1 MRGPSGKYV
10 LQIKMTRCRGAI
22 EKSYEQQGFVWK
34 PQESNVAGSRAWG
47 PGRGSLERD
56 ACQRPLLM
64 GEWGGAVEGSRRL
77 SQEAERV
84 VTFMSL
90 STVIGQ
96 ILVQNRNCKSLNC
109 SFSGILSYAK
119 PEGAQPALTS
129 HKHDSLSCIPSFLS
143 SSRFNPEK

>member
-1 MRGPSGKYV
+1 M
-10 LQIKMTRCRGAI
+10 LQEARLRALEGGAWREMLSKTI
-22 EKSYEQQGFVWK
+22 EYGGV
-34 PQESNVAGSRAWG
+34 
-47 PGRGSLERD
+47 
-56 ACQRPLLM
+56 
-64 GEWGGAVEGSRRL
+64 GGAVEGSRRL
-77 SQEAERV
+77 SQEAEQV

-129 HKHDSLSCIPSFLS
+129 HKHDSLSCVPSFLS